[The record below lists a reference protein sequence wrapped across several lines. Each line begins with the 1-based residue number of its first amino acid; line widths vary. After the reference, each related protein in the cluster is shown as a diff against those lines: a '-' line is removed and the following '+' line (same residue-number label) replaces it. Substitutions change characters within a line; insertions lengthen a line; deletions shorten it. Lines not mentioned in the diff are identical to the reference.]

1 MAKLELTTAMK
12 VVGIDWA
19 AEEHAVCV
27 VDSDGAEVAAF
38 MIAHTKEGFAKL
50 VARLGSLGVA
60 ADMPVAIERPD
71 GRLVDCLLEAGH
83 RVVPV
88 SGRAIKAWRE
98 SEVAS
103 GAKSDPGDAEVIA
116 EYLRLRLRHL
126 RVLDPFSDETRALRA
141 LVRARDDLVHARVA
155 AHNQLE
161 ACLDAFWP
169 GAKVVF
175 ADVTSEIALAFL
187 ERYPTPASAKALG
200 EKRMAAFCTKHGY
213 SGRRSAAELL
223 ARLDKAPAGISAGPE
238 AEARRDAV
246 KGYVGVIR
254 ALNASIKALGR
265 SVAAHLGEHRDNEIF
280 TSLPRSGQVN
290 AAQMLAEWGDC
301 RGAYDGP
308 EAVAAM
314 AGLTPVTKA
323 SGKHSAVHFRWACN
337 TRFRVAMTTFADN
350 SRHDSAWAADVYRRA
365 VQRGCD
371 HPHAVRILARAWVRV
386 IYRCWVDAVPY
397 DATKHTAALRLAEE
411 RAAAAQAEAA

>member
-1 MAKLELTTAMK
+1 MAADQAATRF
-12 VVGIDWA
+12 VGVDWA

-27 VDSDGAEVAAF
+27 LDAAGKKAVAF
-38 MIAHTKEGFAKL
+38 TIAHTREGFDKAVAKL
-50 VARLGSLGVA
+50 SSLGTPA
-60 ADMPVAIERPD
+60 EMLVAIERPD
-71 GRLVDCLLEAGH
+71 GRLVDRLLEAGFA
-83 RVVPV
+83 VVPV

-126 RVLDPFSDETRALRA
+126 KVLQPFSEQTRALRA
-141 LVRARDDLVHARVA
+141 VVRARDDLVHARVA

-169 GAKVVF
+169 GAKVIF

-187 ERYPTPASAKALG
+187 DRYPTPASAKGLG
-200 EKRMAAFCTKHGY
+200 EKRMSAFCTKHGY

-223 ARLDKAPAGISAGPE
+223 ARLGRAPGGIGAGPE

-246 KGYVGVIR
+246 AGYVGVVR
-254 ALNASIKALGR
+254 ALNASIKALSR
-265 SVAAHLGEHRDNEIF
+265 SVAAHLGEHQDNEIF

-301 RGAYDGP
+301 RGAYDDA
-308 EAVAAM
+308 EAVAAI

-337 TRFRVAMTTFADN
+337 TRFRVAVTTFADN

-365 VQRGCD
+365 VARGCD

-386 IYRCWVDAVPY
+386 IYRCWVDRVPY
-397 DATKHTAALRLAEE
+397 DATKHRAAVRLDEQLAQQAQ
-411 RAAAAQAEAA
+411 AAAA